1 MFKQNTLSTM
11 PIMIDKMGEDCL
23 RFNPLKDK
31 SRDPWASSCVRCNF
45 TDLNPTYLA
54 RLGSRGPVLCDSVSN
69 FSNLQAVFK
78 TATYERPSAQQ
89 RLRCTPFRLIFC
101 PHKTLNSWRKQLLV
115 FPSTANQIM
124 EYDISI
130 IMTKVW
136 IRKRTFQV
144 HHSFP
149 RTWSTSVTG
158 ILDLL
163 WERSF
168 VGRTHM

>member
-1 MFKQNTLSTM
+1 MQFHRLESYLSCKTWFE
-11 PIMIDKMGEDCL
+11 G
-23 RFNPLKDK
+23 PL
-31 SRDPWASSCVRCNF
+31 
-45 TDLNPTYLA
+45 
-54 RLGSRGPVLCDSVSN
+54 LCDSVSN

-78 TATYERPSAQQ
+78 IATYERPSAQQ

-101 PHKTLNSWRKQLLV
+101 PHKTSNSWRKQLLV

-149 RTWSTSVTG
+149 RTWSTSVIG

-168 VGRTHM
+168 GERIHMYKQCSAKGLECHPMEPIDLIAQVMGNKGRIPD